1 MRTGGEGTVGGLPPR
16 LAAAVSF
23 VVDRVRA
30 DVGPVAGLPPATV
43 VAVRLDPSWADPAAG
58 ETAAGE
64 TAEDLVA
71 TVFAGRHEFPLGLE
85 DGVEYACWNL
95 ANQVQDDLVG
105 ELSRPWPELVD
116 PSGATLGVLEPTLV
130 GGLAGWALR
139 GRPFCAIGQLTAT
152 VGAAGLAVT

>member
-1 MRTGGEGTVGGLPPR
+1 LDGIPPR

-23 VVDRVRA
+23 VLDRVRA

-43 VAVRLDPSWADPAAG
+43 VAVRLDPSWADPAA
-58 ETAAGE
+58 AGE
-64 TAEDLVA
+64 GAEDLVV

-95 ANQVQDDLVG
+95 ANQVQDDVVG

-139 GRPFCAIGQLTAT
+139 GRAFCAVGQLTEA
-152 VGAAGLAVT
+152 VGAAGLAVS